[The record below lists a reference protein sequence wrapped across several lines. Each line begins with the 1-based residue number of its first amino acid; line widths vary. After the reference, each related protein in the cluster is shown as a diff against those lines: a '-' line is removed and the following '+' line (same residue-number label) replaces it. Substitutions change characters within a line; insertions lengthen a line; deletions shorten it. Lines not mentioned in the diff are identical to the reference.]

1 MYVLGLNETEILLAF
16 KQAGLTETESPK
28 EKLNLATS
36 ENIIETK
43 SVETKVKTSIWSRI
57 FKWIK
62 NLLLAGCF
70 AYTAYKILI
79 RVSVNF

>member
-1 MYVLGLNETEILLAF
+1 MYVLGLNETEIQLAF

-43 SVETKVKTSIWSRI
+43 NVETKVKTSIWSRI

-79 RVSVNF
+79 RVSGNF